1 MRETTFI
8 PQEFI
13 RQKRDGEPLNA
24 EDIQAFVDGITS
36 GGVSDSQISA
46 FAMAVFFKGM
56 PAEEQWTLTSAMAHS
71 GTVLNW
77 QELGIDGLVVDKHS
91 TGGVGDKLSL
101 MLAPMAA
108 AAGAYVPMISGRGLG
123 HTGGTLDKLD
133 SIPGYNATP
142 DLDTFRKVV
151 KKVGCAVIGQTGD
164 LAPADKRFYGVR
176 DVTATVETIP
186 LITASILSKK
196 RSAGLN
202 ALVMDVKAGSG
213 AFLDDI
219 EASVALAKNLISVG
233 AVADL
238 PITAL
243 ITDMDQV
250 LGKTAGNSL
259 EVIEA
264 IDFLSGHE
272 RHQRM
277 QDVTVGL
284 VGAMLHGVG
293 IVDTQLAG
301 EAKALEVLENGKAY
315 ELFEKMVFELGG
327 AKDFCQKPEQYV
339 EKAPVIRQVFAKNSG
354 FVQKMNVKSI
364 GMAVVAM
371 GGGRTYSEQKIDHR
385 VGLSGVLGLADE
397 VSSDIPFATIHA
409 ASEAA
414 ADEAEHRILAA
425 ITVGEEQVEQKP
437 AIRQF
442 IYADDA
448 KG

>member
-1 MRETTFI
+1 MTPTSFI

-13 RQKRDGEPLNA
+13 RQKRDGEALTQH
-24 EDIQAFVDGITS
+24 DIEAFVKGITN
-36 GGVSDSQISA
+36 GDVSDSQIAA

-56 PAEEQWTLTSAMAHS
+56 PAEEQWTLTSAMANS
-71 GTVLNW
+71 GTMLNW
-77 QELGIDGLVVDKHS
+77 QEQGIDGLVVDKHS

-142 DLDTFRKVV
+142 NLNLFRKVV
-151 KKVGCAVIGQTGD
+151 KDIGCAVIGQTGE

-213 AFLDDI
+213 AFLNDI
-219 EASVALAKNLISVG
+219 DASVALAKNLISVG
-233 AVADL
+233 AVAGL
-238 PITAL
+238 PITAI

-250 LGKTAGNSL
+250 LGKTAGNSI

-264 IDFLSGHE
+264 IDFLSGKE
-272 RHQRM
+272 RHPRM
-277 QDVTVGL
+277 ADVTIAL

-293 IVDTQLAG
+293 IVDSQALG
-301 EAKALEVLENGKAY
+301 EAKASEVLENGKAY
-315 ELFEKMVFELGG
+315 DVFEKMVVALGG
-327 AKDFCQKPEQYV
+327 PSGFCQNPEKYLGA
-339 EKAPVIRQVFAKNSG
+339 APIIRPIYAKNSG
-354 FVQKMNVKSI
+354 FIQKLDVKSI

-371 GGGRTYSEQKIDHR
+371 GGGRTSSEQKIDHR
-385 VGLSGVLGLADE
+385 VGISGILGLGDE
-397 VSSDIPFATIHA
+397 VAADIPFCMVHA
-409 ASEAA
+409 ASDAG
-414 ADEAEHRILAA
+414 ADEAEARIQSA
-425 ITVGEEQVEQKP
+425 IMVGEE
-437 AIRQF
+437 AIIQQSAVRQF
-442 IYADDA
+442 IYPE
-448 KG
+448 KNEG